1 MFDSI
6 MQLSHQG
13 LVREYMPTACWS
25 MIWDAMCEHGKEL
38 SPADEKI
45 YADAMS
51 RLHSIIPFDRID
63 KEVEI
68 NELALGLTD

>member
-1 MFDSI
+1 MIESI
-6 MQLSHQG
+6 QSISTQG
-13 LVREYMPTACWS
+13 IVREYMPTACWA
-25 MIWDAMCEHGKEL
+25 MIWDAMCEHGEEL

-68 NELALGLTD
+68 NELTLGLTD

>member
-1 MFDSI
+1 MIESI
-6 MQLSHQG
+6 QSISNQG
-13 LVREYMPTACWS
+13 IVREYMPTACWS

-68 NELALGLTD
+68 NELTPGLTD

>member
-25 MIWDAMCEHGKEL
+25 MILDAMCEHGKEL

-63 KEVEI
+63 EEVEI
-68 NELALGLTD
+68 NEFTPGLTD